1 MNSEAATTEDRVK
14 AVLISYLEPRWEAD
28 PSSRIEI
35 KSNTNLTSDLTLDSF
50 QIMEFLMEIEDEIDI
65 AIDMKSLSDV
75 HTVSDLA
82 AVVDRQLQS

>member
-1 MNSEAATTEDRVK
+1 LNSEAATTEDRVK

>member
-1 MNSEAATTEDRVK
+1 LNSEAATTEDRVK

-35 KSNTNLTSDLTLDSF
+35 KSSTNLTSDLTLDSF